1 MTTIDEF
8 KEKIHNHYKPEE
20 GKLYVTFT
28 RHTDKIKAILQ
39 EELNIFSYPKCE
51 SILPID
57 FSILKKDWK
66 FLGMLFNS
74 IEIVSNGRRQ
84 KLHEEYLSIL
94 KESITIE
101 QSIDSFFNTI
111 GFNTS
116 ESGILSQFK
125 NKGDKKRFI
134 QSVIEDWPE
143 RKNSAS
149 IEDIFFSLRYREK
162 KDLPEKIAFS
172 IILPLILEKK
182 KIMPEF
188 VQIIPDFQ
196 NLLIKN
202 LSIFILIPDVSN
214 EVQNQFRRLFHPI
227 VNKEIYEITE
237 EEINISQG
245 ITDWV
250 NTNYEMLNYNT
261 QSPSTIDIFKIFG
274 LLNKSVSRDI
284 AGLGYLLESCLLGQF
299 QKSEF
304 DKLDKKIQKIWDES
318 VKKHKN
324 YYPLASRKKTPNIV
338 IARKLDGT
346 GKFIKKEFKIGIKE
360 PFNIFTINNVIL
372 EKPEKFEITIR
383 KLFTSYLDGETINES
398 DVDPK
403 LISLIDAIFDLL
415 SNTSTSINTNEIL
428 EAVLLQGKKI
438 IDKEFKRE
446 KKPKK
451 SKIEKWL
458 DSNWKTILSAPN
470 VPTIKEYSLAN
481 KKKSLLD
488 DPLLHEEQYH
498 WIYCKLKKD
507 ILELRRK
514 YIDELKRSIQFLGDE
529 NLEVSFDDS
538 EIESHNSVKICFRIR
553 NKPPLLLILTIETP
567 YYNVKL
573 NGESIPTPPLP
584 QVVFEKILTKL
595 RGYLFTGADISQ
607 LDREEIFLKCIKM
620 YSIIHGKKPEE
631 MIFVED
637 LIEFM
642 QNLPDI
648 SDAFRYTEPP
658 SVEDGLKK
666 ILSDRNFLTALA
678 EKGLN
683 PQMKGSDSYNSFT
696 SDGKSYV
703 GFVLT
708 KKFLE
713 KGE

>member
-8 KEKIHNHYKPEE
+8 KEKIHNRYKPEE

-39 EELNIFSYPKCE
+39 EELNSFSYPKCE

-57 FSILKKDWK
+57 FSISKKDWK

-125 NKGDKKRFI
+125 NKVDKRRFI
-134 QSVIEDWPE
+134 QSVIEYWPE

-149 IEDIFFSLRYREK
+149 IEDIFFPLRYREK
-162 KDLPEKIAFS
+162 KNLLEKIAFS
-172 IILPLILEKK
+172 IILPITLEKR
-182 KIMPEF
+182 KIRPEF
-188 VQIIPDFQ
+188 VLEMISDFQ

-202 LSIFILIPDVSN
+202 VSIFILIPDVSN
-214 EVQNQFRRLFHPI
+214 EVQTQFKQLFWPIPI
-227 VNKEIYEITE
+227 VSKETDEITE

-245 ITDWV
+245 VIDWV
-250 NTNYEMLNYNT
+250 NMNYEMLNYNT
-261 QSPSTIDIFKIFG
+261 QSPSNIDIFKIFG
-274 LLNKSVSRDI
+274 LLNNSVSRDI
-284 AGLGYLLESCLLGQF
+284 AGLRYLLESCLLGQF
-299 QKSEF
+299 QRSKF
-304 DKLDKKIQKIWDES
+304 DKLDKKIQKNWDET

-324 YYPLASRKKTPNIV
+324 LYPQASRKRAPDIV
-338 IARKLDGT
+338 IARKLGGT

-372 EKPEKFEITIR
+372 EKPEVTIR

-398 DVDPK
+398 NVDPK
-403 LISLIDAIFDLL
+403 LRSLIDDIFDLL
-415 SNTSTSINTNEIL
+415 SNTSTSINKNEIL

-438 IDKEFKRE
+438 IAKEFKRE
-446 KKPKK
+446 KRLKK
-451 SKIEKWL
+451 SKIERWL
-458 DSNWKTILSAPN
+458 DSNWKTILSVPN
-470 VPTIKEYSLAN
+470 VSTIKECSLAN
-481 KKKSLLD
+481 KKKLLLD
-488 DPLLHEEQYH
+488 DPLLREDQYH

-507 ILELRRK
+507 MLELRSK
-514 YIDELKRSIQFLGDE
+514 YIDELKRSIQFLGAED
-529 NLEVSFDDS
+529 LEVSFDDS
-538 EIESHNSVKICFRIR
+538 EIESHDTIKIYFRTR
-553 NKPPLLLILTIETP
+553 NKPPLSLILTIETP

-573 NGESIPTPPLP
+573 NGESISTPLP

-595 RGYLFTGADISQ
+595 RDYLFTGADISQ
-607 LDREEIFLKCIKM
+607 PDREKIFLKCIKM
-620 YSIIHGKKPEE
+620 YSIIHSKKPEE

-637 LIEFM
+637 LIEFI
-642 QNLPDI
+642 QNLPNI

-658 SVEDGLKK
+658 SVQDGLKK
-666 ILSDRNFLTALA
+666 ILSDRNFLTALT

-683 PQMKGSDSYNSFT
+683 PQMKGSDSYDSFT

-713 KGE
+713 NGE